1 MMSVRLTVQRWARRK
16 LIRAGVLCAAAALL
30 AACNP
35 ALDWR
40 EYHSDEGGY
49 SVLLPQKPGRAQRAL
64 ATPAGTVT
72 MHMLSVQVDGTLF
85 GAASADF
92 GKPPDAATQTAMHAA
107 LLKNLDG
114 AVVSDKPV
122 GTAMT
127 SAGALVTL
135 TGQEVIKRG
144 RIGSGEQAVSGE
156 MRARFFVR
164 GNRYYQIAAI
174 GRAAALPVA
183 DLDLFF
189 DSFKPD

>member
-1 MMSVRLTVQRWARRK
+1 MTARLRVQRWARRK
-16 LIRAGVLCAAAALL
+16 LIRAGVLCAGTALL

-64 ATPAGTVT
+64 ATLAGTVT
-72 MHMLSVQVDGTLF
+72 MHMLSVQADGTLF

-92 GKPPDAATQTAMHAA
+92 GKPPDAATQAAMRAA

-114 AVVSDKPV
+114 AVVSDRPV
-122 GTAMT
+122 STAVN
-127 SAGALVTL
+127 SAGASATL
-135 TGQEVIKRG
+135 TGHEVIKRG
-144 RIGSGEQAVSGE
+144 HIGGGEQAVSGE

-164 GNRYYQIAAI
+164 GNRYYQIAAV
-174 GRAAALPVA
+174 GRAGAVPVA